1 VRACVRMCVRDCSS
15 SQDINFHILQ
25 FDLDVYNFKCALR
38 FRTKF
43 KRLAKFQERVIM
55 KDWQI
60 KY

>member
-1 VRACVRMCVRDCSS
+1 VKDYSS

-38 FRTKF
+38 FITKF
-43 KRLAKFQERVIM
+43 KRLAKFQEQVIM